1 MSYLEYNVKWV
12 PTGFKK
18 VFYVNWAL
26 VLLLATVAGIGFGM
40 LYSVA
45 GGTAATWA
53 EPQMKRF
60 AFGLAVM
67 MVIGFVPIWFWR
79 NMAGLAYAASV
90 GLLLWVEFF
99 GSVGMGAQRW
109 IDLGFI
115 RLQPSELTK
124 ITLIMALAAYYDW
137 LDLSKVSRPF
147 WVLAPVTL
155 ILVPAGLT
163 LMQPDLGT
171 ALLLMA
177 GGAITMFLAGVHWLY
192 FVVVGVG
199 GIGSVAAVLLSR
211 GTDWQLLK
219 DYQYRRIDTFLDP
232 ASDPLGAGY
241 HITQSKIA
249 LGSGGWTG
257 RGFLQGTQSRLNFL
271 PEKHTDFI
279 FTSLAE
285 EFGFVG
291 AASLLALYV
300 AIIVVAVASAT
311 RNQDRFGALVTWG
324 VAATFFLFFAVNMSM
339 VMGLA
344 PVVGV
349 PLPLVSYGGSAI
361 LMNLVALAVVL
372 RVDYENKLLMRGSG
386 KLPTT
391 RKRGERA

>member
-1 MSYLEYNVKWV
+1 MSYLEYNLKWT
-12 PTGFKK
+12 PTGLRK
-18 VFYVNWAL
+18 VLYVNWAL
-26 VLLLATVAGIGFGM
+26 VLLIAAVAGIGFGM

-45 GGTAATWA
+45 GGNAATWA

-60 AFGLAVM
+60 AFGIAVM
-67 MVIGFVPIWFWR
+67 LFIGFVPIWFWR
-79 NMAGLAYAASV
+79 NMAGLAYLASI

-99 GSVGMGAQRW
+99 GAIGMGAQRW
-109 IDLGFI
+109 IDLGFM

-124 ITLIMALAAYYDW
+124 ITLVMALAAYYDW
-137 LDLSKVSRPF
+137 LDISKVSRPF
-147 WVLAPVTL
+147 WVLLPVTL
-155 ILVPAGLT
+155 IVVPAGLT

-192 FVVVGVG
+192 FVVVGAG
-199 GIGSVAAVLLSR
+199 GAGSVAAVLLSR

-219 DYQYRRIDTFLDP
+219 DYQYRRIDTFLNP

-249 LGSGGWTG
+249 LGSGGMTG
-257 RGFLQGTQSRLNFL
+257 RGFLEGTQSRLNFL

-291 AASLLALYV
+291 GATLLALYV
-300 AIIVVAVASAT
+300 AIVVVAVASAT

-324 VAATFFLFFAVNMSM
+324 VAATFFLYFAVNMSM

-349 PLPLVSYGGSAI
+349 PLPLVSYGGSAMLV
-361 LMNLVALAVVL
+361 LMIGFGLVQSAHIH
-372 RVDYENKLLMRGSG
+372 
-386 KLPTT
+386 
-391 RKRGERA
+391 RARSK